1 MDEEHRLLESM
12 VHEFVQ
18 KEIQPVS
25 RDIELR
31 GIPEVLIRKLADQGF
46 MGAIV
51 PGSAGGSEMDMTGY
65 SILLREMARESPS
78 VAFYIM
84 MQNTFGANVVMK
96 EPGLESLVSEIASGR
111 VNASFYLPDLVGFVN
126 SGKLSIRDNRITGV
140 LNAYINSGAD
150 AFIVPVAGEGYFLV
164 REGFTQGEHSEQLGL
179 RGMSM
184 APVEFN
190 SSLDNC
196 QRIEAHRNSII
207 ESSYLPL
214 AAIATGI
221 ALGGLAKAMS
231 YADQREA
238 FHHRLK
244 DFQAIAFGLSRAS
257 SQVDMIDRHLL
268 YLSSMERNARRELML
283 KISALDIALEVSKLA
298 LQVHGG
304 YGYLLDFGVEK
315 YYRDA
320 MFIAAVTGNYSA
332 EREKLSTLIFES
344 RAGWI

>member
-1 MDEEHRLLESM
+1 MDEEHKLLESM

-25 RDIELR
+25 KDIELR
-31 GIPEVLIRKLADQGF
+31 GIPEGLKRKLADQGF

-51 PGSAGGSEMDMTGY
+51 PGSSGGSDMDRTGY
-65 SILLREMARESPS
+65 SILLREIAMESPS

-96 EPGLESLVSEIASGR
+96 EPGMSSLVSEVARGLAD
-111 VNASFYLPDLVGFVN
+111 VSFYLPDLVGFVN
-126 SGKLSIRDNRITGV
+126 SGKLAIRDNHITGT
-140 LNAYINSGAD
+140 LNAYLNSRAD

-190 SSLDNC
+190 SSIDSC
-196 QRIEAHRNSII
+196 QRIEAKRDSII
-207 ESSYLPL
+207 ESGYLPL

-221 ALGGLAKAMS
+221 AMGALAKAMS

-244 DFQAIAFGLSRAS
+244 DFQAIAFGLSRAG
-257 SQVDMIDRHLL
+257 SQIDMMDSHLI
-268 YLSSMERNARRELML
+268 YLSSLERNARRELML
-283 KISALDIALEVSKLA
+283 KISALDFALEASKLS